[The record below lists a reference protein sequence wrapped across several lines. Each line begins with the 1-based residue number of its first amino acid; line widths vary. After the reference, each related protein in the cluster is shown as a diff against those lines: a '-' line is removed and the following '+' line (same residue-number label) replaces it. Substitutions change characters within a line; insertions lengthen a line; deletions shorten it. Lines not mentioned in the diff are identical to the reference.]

1 MDGQVKARIEGEVRA
16 SFDAYEKALVGND
29 VEALIGLF
37 ADDPATLRMTNSGG
51 LFGHAQIAAFRRG
64 RDPSDVAR
72 TLTRVEIVV
81 LSETVAVAAATYT
94 RDASGLKGAQTQV
107 WQLRPEGWRVVAAH
121 VSLDG
126 G

>member
-1 MDGQVKARIEGEVRA
+1 MDGQIKAQIEAEVRA
-16 SFDAYEKALVGND
+16 SFDAYEQALVGND
-29 VEALIGLF
+29 VEGLIELF
-37 ADDPATLRMTNSGG
+37 ADEPTTLRMTNSGG
-51 LFGHAQIAAFRRG
+51 LFGHAQIAAFRRA

-94 RDASGLKGAQTQV
+94 RDGSGLKGAQTQV

-121 VSLDG
+121 VSLDAG
-126 G
+126 